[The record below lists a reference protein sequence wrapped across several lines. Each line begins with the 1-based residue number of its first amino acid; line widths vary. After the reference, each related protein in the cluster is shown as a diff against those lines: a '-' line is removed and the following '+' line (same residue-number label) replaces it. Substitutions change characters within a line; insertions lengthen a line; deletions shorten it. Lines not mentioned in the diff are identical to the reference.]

1 MRFIPQKLH
10 RVAMCAALA
19 GLLLCARPVS
29 LCTQEAQQT
38 RQNERT
44 PESELAEVP
53 LPEPSANAL
62 PLPEDRG
69 AADLEQT
76 LKRLKTTASVL
87 MIVPHPD
94 DEDGP
99 LLTYLT
105 RGLGVRATLLTFT
118 RGEGGQNAM
127 SAESYDALGLIR
139 TNELLKADEYYGAQ
153 QLWGTEAD
161 FGFSKTQEE
170 SFAKWGHERVLYD
183 AVLAIRMVRP
193 QVIVSTFVGGPTDGH
208 GQHQVAGEI
217 MQEAFKAAGD
227 PKVFPEQLRPV
238 KDGGAGLQPWQPL
251 AVYSRAP
258 FAPVTNGKMFDYATG
273 KWAPAR
279 FHNYL
284 TGEWVEG
291 SLPADVTIPVGAWD
305 ATLGRTYVQIAR
317 EGWGE
322 QKSQYGGAN
331 PALSGPDTSSY
342 HLWAAAPN
350 VADAGGSA
358 GDTSLFENQKI
369 NIDTSIAGLGR
380 LVKGA
385 PPKWLNDGLYKIQ
398 SDLIA
403 FTRDC
408 RNENGPNVRG
418 LDGAHKLAPIYRET
432 LDLYARVKASD
443 LDAEA
448 KAGLELE
455 LGAKIEQFQEA
466 LKDLLGLDLIAF
478 MARNTPG
485 EGGPGGRGGSADEMP
500 RSVTPGEEFG
510 VRVHLAKALGDV
522 QLSRVWLESN
532 DGAPWRI
539 EDGSGTMD
547 AGAAAALVS
556 DRIFHVHAAEDAAP
570 TEPYFTRPTTEQP
583 YYDISNEAWRER
595 SFAPYPLAA
604 WAELTFDGAPIRIG
618 QVVQT
623 LARVAGVGG
632 VYEPLVVTPEIG
644 VRVEPEARI
653 LPLDGSTLPVKVT
666 VHAQRAAEGT
676 VELKL
681 PEGWRSDPAQR
692 EFRIGSAGDTE
703 PLVFSVTPEG
713 DVKTRAYA
721 IEAVAHVGG
730 KSYSIGW
737 QSIGYPGLRPYNQY
751 QAAELRTRKVDV
763 KVAPG
768 LRVGYVMGT
777 GDMVP
782 EAIEALG
789 ITPHLLSAQ
798 ELASGD
804 LKQWNVIVIGIRAY
818 TARPEL
824 AAAEPRLE
832 EFVERGGTL
841 VVEYQSSTFP
851 APLPVTMGRMPERV
865 VDEQAPVKLLDAAN
879 PLLAWPNRITAADF
893 SGWFEERGHG
903 FPDSWDAGYTA
914 LTETADPGQDPQRGG
929 LLVMHRGEGTYIY
942 VAYALYR
949 QLPELVPG
957 AYRLLAN
964 LLSAGK
970 STALHGDISQAQHP

>member
-1 MRFIPQKLH
+1 MKFIPHKLH
-10 RVAMCAALA
+10 RAAFGAALA
-19 GLLLCARPVS
+19 WLLLGARPVS
-29 LCTQEAQQT
+29 LCTQEAQQA
-38 RQNERT
+38 RQNEST
-44 PESELAEVP
+44 AESELAEVP

-62 PLPEDRG
+62 SLPEDRG
-69 AADLEQT
+69 FADLEQT

-94 DEDGP
+94 DEDGA

-118 RGEGGQNAM
+118 RGEGGQNVM

-139 TNELLKADEYYGAQ
+139 TNELQKADEYYGAQ

-170 SFAKWGHERVLYD
+170 SFAKWGHKRVLYD

-217 MQEAFKAAGD
+217 AQEAFKVAGD
-227 PKVFPEQLRPV
+227 PKMFPEQL
-238 KDGGAGLQPWQPL
+238 KNGLQPWQPL
-251 AVYSRAP
+251 AVYSRTP

-273 KWAPAR
+273 KWAPTR
-279 FHNYL
+279 FHNYV
-284 TGEWVEG
+284 TGEWIEG
-291 SLPADVTIPVGAWD
+291 SLPADVTIPVGTWD
-305 ATLGRTYVQIAR
+305 ATLGLTYVQIAR

-342 HLWAAAPN
+342 HLWAAAPEAATPAN
-350 VADAGGSA
+350 YNGRLFAGSLFDNA
-358 GDTSLFENQKI
+358 KVQIDTSL
-369 NIDTSIAGLGR
+369 AGLAR
-380 LVKGA
+380 LVRGT
-385 PPKWLNDGLYKIQ
+385 PPKWLSDGLDTIET
-398 SDLIA
+398 SLNA
-403 FTRDC
+403 FESDC
-408 RNENGPNVRG
+408 RNESGVE
-418 LDGAHKLAPIYRET
+418 GAHKLAPIYRET
-432 LDLYARVKASD
+432 LDLYAKVKASG
-443 LDAEA
+443 LDAKA

-466 LKDLLGLDLIAF
+466 LKDLLGLDLVAF
-478 MARNTPG
+478 TAMGMST
-485 EGGPGGRGGSADEMP
+485 EGGPRGRGGSADEMP
-500 RSVTPGEEFG
+500 RSVTPGEGFG
-510 VRVHLAKALGDV
+510 VRVHLAKALGDDV
-522 QLSRVWLESN
+522 RGELRIRRVWLESN
-532 DGAPWRI
+532 DGAPWKI
-539 EDGSGTMD
+539 EDTSGAIE
-547 AGAAAALVS
+547 AGAAAEQVS
-556 DRIFHVHAAEDAAP
+556 DRIFYVRAAEDAAP

-604 WAELTFDGAPIRIG
+604 WAEFSFDGVPIRIG

-623 LARVAGVGG
+623 LARVTGVGG

-666 VHAQRAAEGT
+666 VHAQRAAEGI

-681 PEGWRSDPAQR
+681 PERWRSDPAQR
-692 EFRIGSAGDTE
+692 EFHLHSAGDTE
-703 PLVFSVTPEG
+703 PLMFSVSPSG
-713 DVKTRAYA
+713 DVKTRAYP
-721 IEAVAHVGG
+721 IVAVAHADG

-751 QAAELRTRKVDV
+751 KAAELRTRKVDV

-768 LRVGYVMGT
+768 LRVGYVIGT

-789 ITPHLLSAQ
+789 LTPHLLSAQ
-798 ELASGD
+798 ELASDD

-832 EFVERGGTL
+832 DFVERGGTL
-841 VVEYQSSTFP
+841 VVQYQSSTFP

-865 VDEQAPVKLLDAAN
+865 VDEQAPVKMLDPAN
-879 PLLAWPNRITAADF
+879 PLLAWPNKITAADF

-903 FPDSWDAGYTA
+903 FPDSWDAGYTP

-929 LLVMHRGEGTYIY
+929 LLVAHRGQGTYIY

-970 STALHGDISQAQHP
+970 SAVSQGDTSQAQEH